1 MNLWCSTGEKQTLP
15 KRAEVLGCTSAYQL
29 LDGNKKPSPVP
40 AQLQSKLL
48 DGHRAPMALG
58 VVLLFTVIASLLGGL
73 YLLGAFRRRGPNE
86 PPLDKGTVPW
96 LGYALDFRKDSSE
109 FLKKMQRKHGDIF
122 TVLMGGYYFTFVMD
136 PFCFG
141 AIAKESRAKLDFRTP
156 ATKLVL
162 RVFGYKTFEGNNS
175 MIHASSTKHLMGD
188 GLSVMIQ
195 ATMENFGKLMFF
207 NPSSGEEK
215 RVWQEDNLF
224 HYCYNIVFRAGYLAL
239 YGTEPYQGADNKE
252 KANEQDR
259 IHSNQLFHEFR
270 KYDRLF
276 PHLAYGVLPCKDKI
290 EGERLKRF
298 FWSMLSVKKTWQKDN
313 ISGWISDQDQ
323 FLAENSVPE
332 HMRDRF
338 MFMMLWASQGN
349 TGPTAFWL
357 LLYLMKH
364 PEAMKAVK
372 DEVDKV
378 SRESGQELKPGSPP
392 INITRDMLNQTPLL
406 DGALEE
412 TLRLVAAP
420 LLVRA
425 VLQDTNLKTSSGTE
439 YVLRKGDRV
448 ALFPHISVQMNP
460 EIHSEPHE
468 FKYDRFVNPDG
479 TKKEF
484 YKNGKRLKYF
494 NMPWGAGVSIC
505 PGRFFALAEMKLFV
519 FLMLS
524 RYDLELVNGDE
535 EIPAIDISRWGIGT
549 MHPVRDVRF
558 RYRLRF

>member
-1 MNLWCSTGEKQTLP
+1 
-15 KRAEVLGCTSAYQL
+15 
-29 LDGNKKPSPVP
+29 
-40 AQLQSKLL
+40 
-48 DGHRAPMALG
+48 MALG
-58 VVLLFTVIASLLGGL
+58 VVLLFTLIASLLGGL
-73 YLLGAFRRRGPNE
+73 YLLGAFRRRRHNE
-86 PPLDKGTVPW
+86 PPLDKGAVPW

-122 TVLMGGYYFTFVMD
+122 TVLIGGYYFTFVMD

-156 ATKLVL
+156 ASKLVL
-162 RVFGYKTFEGNNS
+162 RVFGYKVIEGDRS
-175 MIHASSTKHLMGD
+175 IIHASSMKHLMGD
-188 GLSVMIQ
+188 GLTVMTQ
-195 ATMENFGKLMFF
+195 ATMENFQKLMFF
-207 NPSSGEEK
+207 NLSSAEEK

-252 KANEQDR
+252 KADEQDR
-259 IHSNQLFHEFR
+259 INSNQLFHEFR

-276 PHLAYGVLPCKDKI
+276 PRLAYGVLPYKDKI
-290 EGERLKRF
+290 EGERLKSI
-298 FWSMLSVKKTWQKDN
+298 FWSVLSVKKTWQKDN
-313 ISGWISDQDQ
+313 VSGWISDQDK
-323 FLAENSVPE
+323 FLAENGVPE
-332 HMRDRF
+332 YMRDRF

-364 PEAMKAVK
+364 PEAMTAVK

-378 SRESGQELKPGSPP
+378 SRESGQEQKPGSPP
-392 INITRDMLNQTPLL
+392 INVTRDMLNQTPVL

-448 ALFPHISVQMNP
+448 ALFPRISVQMNP
-460 EIHSEPHE
+460 EIHPEPHK

-505 PGRFFALAEMKLFV
+505 PGRFFALAEIKLFV

-524 RYDLELVNGDE
+524 HYDLELVNGEE
-535 EIPAIDISRWGIGT
+535 EIPPIDISRWGIGT
-549 MHPVRDVRF
+549 MQPVHDVRF

>member
-1 MNLWCSTGEKQTLP
+1 MFP
-15 KRAEVLGCTSAYQL
+15 KRTEVIGCASAYQL
-29 LDGNKKPSPVP
+29 LDGNKKPSLVP
-40 AQLQSKLL
+40 AQLQSKLP
-48 DGHRAPMALG
+48 GRRRAPMALG
-58 VVLLFTVIASLLGGL
+58 VVLLFTFIASLLGGL
-73 YLLGAFRRRGPNE
+73 YLLGAFRRRRPNE
-86 PPLDKGTVPW
+86 PPLDKGTIPW
-96 LGYALDFRKDSSE
+96 LGHALDFRKESSE
-109 FLKKMQRKHGDIF
+109 FLKKMQKKHGDIF
-122 TVLMGGYYFTFVMD
+122 TVLIGGYYFTFVMD

-141 AIAKESRAKLDFRTP
+141 AIAKESRAKLDFTTP
-156 ATKLVL
+156 AANLVL
-162 RVFGYKTFEGNNS
+162 RVFGYKAIEGDSNI
-175 MIHASSTKHLMGD
+175 IHASSTKHLMGD
-188 GLSVMIQ
+188 GLTVMTQ
-195 ATMENFGKLMFF
+195 ATMENFRKLMFF
-207 NPSSGEEK
+207 NRSSGEEK
-215 RVWQEDNLF
+215 REWQEDNLF
-224 HYCYNIVFRAGYLAL
+224 HYCYNMVFRAGYLAL

-276 PHLAYGVLPCKDKI
+276 PRLAYGVLPYKDKI
-290 EGERLKRF
+290 EGERLKRI

-323 FLAENSVPE
+323 FLAENGVPE
-332 HMRDRF
+332 YMRDRF

-349 TGPTAFWL
+349 TGPTSFWL

-372 DEVDKV
+372 EEVDKV

-406 DGALEE
+406 DSALEE

-425 VLQDTNLKTSSGTE
+425 VLQDTSLKTSNGTE

-448 ALFPHISVQMNP
+448 GLFPRISVHMNP
-460 EIHSEPHE
+460 EIHSDPHE

-494 NMPWGAGVSIC
+494 TMPWGAGVSIC
-505 PGRFFALAEMKLFV
+505 PGRFFALAEMKLFA

-524 RYDLELVNGDE
+524 QYDLELVNGEE
-535 EIPAIDISRWGIGT
+535 EIPAIDTSRWGIGT
-549 MHPVRDVRF
+549 MQPVHDVRF